1 MTDPTV
7 IRKSVTRDD
16 YATNPYTGPSG
27 LFFFYPT
34 PYSGPAYAPLPRWWS
49 VNRDFALRE
58 TVHREAMWAAAI
70 SKAITK
76 TAALGWEVSDTED
89 SKVRVKRGQDVYMT
103 ALAGM
108 HRGWVPFLSMH
119 LRDYL
124 LTDNGSFVEI
134 IRATSAAGSRILG
147 IAHLDGV
154 RCTRTGDA
162 DIPVLYRDRLGRLH
176 EMRGHQV
183 MTFADM
189 PDPSETWNGVGFCA
203 ASRAYLT
210 IAKLAALEQYVYE
223 KAAGDGATE
232 ISFIKGLS
240 PTNLESA
247 ILTADGEQ
255 KRKGAAYY
263 KGKIL
268 VPVMGDVALEVQ
280 NVPLKNVP
288 DGFDSKQ
295 ERDNAYMIYANC
307 IGIPVQDIQP
317 LSGQGLGTG
326 TQTVILAEEAEGQG
340 LAAWRSQWIHANNEY
355 ILPETTTFAW
365 SNKFDTRDQKAKA
378 EVQDMQST
386 VIQKLVGNPTQPGII
401 NAAQGLNLAV
411 DLNLVPREFMPE
423 QQDATPGGTLSDS
436 EKPLTEQPEAQAQ
449 ALLAQ
454 ARQPAAPILKT
465 FWRNLLMEYKD
476 AGDPYLNED
485 PTRIDAILD
494 NWSNAFPMDA
504 ATSTITV
511 DDVIAAANLSRRV
524 QKDKES
530 EALID
535 EQLDAALALVTRVLS
550 KEGV

>member
-16 YATNPYTGPSG
+16 YAENPYNGPSG

-89 SKVRVKRGQDVYMT
+89 SKVRVKRGQDLYMT

-108 HRGWVPFLSMH
+108 HRGWVPFLAMH

-147 IAHLDGV
+147 IAHLDGA

-162 DIPVLYRDRLGRLH
+162 DIPVLYRDRLGKLH
-176 EMRGHQV
+176 EMRWHQV
-183 MTFADM
+183 MTFADL

-232 ISFIKGLS
+232 LSFIQGIG
-240 PTNLESA
+240 PGNLESA

-255 KRKGAAYY
+255 KRKGAVYY
-263 KGKIL
+263 KGKIV
-268 VPVMGDVALEVQ
+268 VPVMGGTGSLEMV
-280 NVPLKNVP
+280 NIPLKNVP
-288 DGFDSKQ
+288 DGFDAKQ

-355 ILPETTTFAW
+355 ILPESTTFAW

-386 VIQKLVGNPTQPGII
+386 VIQKLVGSPTQPGII
-401 NAAQGLNLAV
+401 SAAQGLNLAV

-454 ARQPAAPILKT
+454 AQQPVASVPVT
-465 FWRNLLMEYKD
+465 
-476 AGDPYLNED
+476 
-485 PTRIDAILD
+485 
-494 NWSNAFPMDA
+494 
-504 ATSTITV
+504 
-511 DDVIAAANLSRRV
+511 
-524 QKDKES
+524 KDKES

-550 KEGV
+550 KDGA